1 MPPNGRAAPPCRD
14 TEACGAGR
22 RLPGMADPDEPP
34 AGDELPLPPRPAAEV
49 LVPPLPAAEL
59 RREWQRLEA
68 ERESAQHAL
77 GGQVVEMA
85 GEGALSP
92 ALLADGAAAVR
103 SRQDQMD
110 AITAALGGK
119 APGRPPASR
128 VAARDDAGRADRGRD
143 RWSRGRRLHRAAAR
157 RRQRGARHGLQRR
170 HADARGAAAADGHR
184 HRPRASPARVRAVA
198 ERARGGHAVARRQ

>member
-1 MPPNGRAAPPCRD
+1 
-14 TEACGAGR
+14 
-22 RLPGMADPDEPP
+22 MADPDEPP

-85 GEGALSP
+85 GDGALSP

-119 APGRPPASR
+119 APGRPPASGSR
-128 VAARDDAGRADRGRD
+128 RATMLVALIAVGIAGAVAGALIERRHDDA
-143 RWSRGRRLHRAAAR
+143 SAAPVTAYSVVT
-157 RRQRGARHGLQRR
+157 QTLEAQPPPTVTVT
-170 HADARGAAAADGHR
+170 APA
-184 HRPRASPARVRAVA
+184 PPPARVRAVA
-198 ERARGGHAVARRQ
+198 VRARGGHAVARRQ